1 MKKKLFALIL
11 TFLICFSFPVSA
23 YQINDY
29 ELHHEAGMLI
39 SLDTGDTLYEKN
51 ANQKM
56 YPAALTTLMTALVMV
71 DNIEDLDNTYIKYSK
86 NANNRIL
93 GTGSVVLSLK
103 VDEEITAKDAL
114 AALLIASCGDVAYA
128 IAEHVGGSIEGFV
141 DLMNKKAG
149 ELGLK
154 NTHFTNPIGL
164 HSDDHYSTAKDI
176 YLLAKAAF
184 DNKLIK
190 EFTSATRYTIGKT
203 NMTDE
208 RVIVTSNLLI
218 SRNSSVFYAYADYG
232 KTGFTS
238 EAKRCIV
245 SVASYGD
252 YTYMAIV
259 LGASTPGGVRY
270 DCIDT
275 ANMYRW
281 AFNNFRFQTLFEGN
295 TPVAEAPV
303 ELSMETDHVAL
314 CFENGLKVLLPK
326 SADASTISYKI
337 NLKEKSFDAPIKK
350 GEVLGTTDIY
360 YAEENLGTLNLVAAD
375 DVKANATL
383 VVLRGLKNFFTSGF
397 MKAVYILIVL
407 GAVAFAGF
415 VIKLNK
421 TKPKR
426 RKVKYIPITKE
437 ELDPED

>member
-1 MKKKLFALIL
+1 MKKKLVALIL
-11 TFLICFSFPVSA
+11 TFLICFSLPVSA

-29 ELHHEAGMLI
+29 EMHHEAGMLI
-39 SLDTGDTLYEKN
+39 SLDTGDVLYEKN
-51 ANQKM
+51 ADQKM
-56 YPAALTTLMTALVMV
+56 YPAAITTLMTALVMV
-71 DNIEDLDNTYIKYSK
+71 DNIKDLDSTNIKFSK
-86 NANNRIL
+86 TAYNRIL
-93 GTGSVVLSLK
+93 GTGAVVLSLK
-103 VDEEITAKDAL
+103 VDEELKAKDAL
-114 AALLIASCGDVAYA
+114 AALLISSCGDVAYA

-141 DLMNKKAG
+141 DLMNKKAD

-154 NTHFTNPIGL
+154 STHFTNPIGL
-164 HSDDHYSTAKDI
+164 HADDHYSSAKDI

-184 DNKLIK
+184 QNNLIK
-190 EFTSATRYTIGKT
+190 EFASATRYTIGKT
-203 NMTDE
+203 NMSDE

-218 SRNSSVFYAYADYG
+218 SRNSSVFYSYADYG
-232 KTGFTS
+232 KTGYTS

-252 YTYMAIV
+252 YSYMAIV

-281 AFNNFRFQTLFEGN
+281 AFNNFKFQTLFEGN

-326 SADASTISYKI
+326 GADSSTIRYEI
-337 NLKEKSFDAPIKK
+337 LLDKESFDAPIKK
-350 GEVLGTTDIY
+350 GEVLGKTDIY
-360 YAEENLGTLNLVAAD
+360 YAEEKLGTLNLVAAD

-383 VVLRGLKNFFTSGF
+383 VILRGLKNFFTSGF
-397 MKAVYILIVL
+397 MKVVYVIVIL
-407 GAVAFAGF
+407 GAIAFGGY
-415 VIKLNK
+415 VLKLNK
-421 TKPKR
+421 EKPKR
-426 RKVKYIPITKE
+426 RKVKYIPLTKE
-437 ELDPED
+437 KFDRKD